1 MRLTVKQITGLKTV
15 LHLTAF
21 LPFIWLVFALY
32 QGEFSADPAKDIQH
46 FTGRMALKLLLATL
60 LVSPLARQIKQ
71 PLLIRT
77 RRLLGLWCFAWA
89 CLHVLS
95 YIFLELGAANLSLLG
110 EEILRRPYLTLGML
124 CWVILLSLTLT
135 STQRAQRFLGKRWQ
149 TLHYG
154 VYIVAILAPVHY
166 LWSVKVIS
174 PTPVLYALVAIVL
187 LMARYKTFRLWFRRR

>member
-15 LHLTAF
+15 LHLAAF

-77 RRLLGLWCFAWA
+77 TDSGVIMIISSLNWMAIS
-89 CLHVLS
+89 LS
-95 YIFLELGAANLSLLG
+95 
-110 EEILRRPYLTLGML
+110 
-124 CWVILLSLTLT
+124 
-135 STQRAQRFLGKRWQ
+135 
-149 TLHYG
+149 
-154 VYIVAILAPVHY
+154 
-166 LWSVKVIS
+166 
-174 PTPVLYALVAIVL
+174 
-187 LMARYKTFRLWFRRR
+187 